1 MAKQTINVGA
11 AANDGT
17 GDPIRTAWTK
27 ANANFTELYDTQF
40 SGDYGDLTN
49 APTVPT
55 DLTDLGIADGSNNQV
70 LTTDGNGTFTFKTS
84 PTGIQFGDLS
94 VTVAGAANTSTL
106 TYNAGNGNFIYVPPL
121 LTSYAKTADL
131 PTSILDLGISDGSSG
146 QVLTTDGSGNFS
158 FSTVSSNTGGGGTG
172 LSGRSSKA
180 GTTASIANDATAN
193 LDITGFKGYALLTIQ
208 TSAAAWVRVYANAA
222 SRSADAGRAET
233 SDPAPDAGVIA
244 EVITTGAQ
252 TVLVSPGVIG
262 YNLESTPT
270 TTIPCAVKNKSGAAA
285 AITVTL
291 TVLQLE
297 A

>member
-27 ANANFTELYDTQF
+27 ANANFTELYDNQF
-40 SGDYGDLTN
+40 DGAWSSITG
-49 APTVPT
+49 APTIPSE
-55 DLTDLGIADGSNNQV
+55 LTDLGISDGANGQV
-70 LTTDGNGTFTFKTS
+70 LTTDGNGNFTFKTS
-84 PTGIQFGDLS
+84 TTGIQFADLS

-121 LTSYAKTADL
+121 LTSYAKTTDL
-131 PTSILDLGISDGSSG
+131 PTSILDLGIVDGANE
-146 QVLTTDGSGNFS
+146 QVLTTDGNGTFTFATLTANGAVSGPS
-158 FSTVSSNTGGGGTG
+158 
-172 LSGRSSKA
+172 LSARSSKA
-180 GTTASIANDATAN
+180 GTTASIADGASAN

-222 SRSADAGRAET
+222 SRSADAARAET

-252 TVLVSPGVIG
+252 TILVSPGVIG

-270 TTIPCAVKNKSGAAA
+270 TTIPCAVKNKSGSAA

>member
-1 MAKQTINVGA
+1 MAKQVINVGG

-17 GDPIRTAWTK
+17 GDPIRTAWQK
-27 ANANFTELYDTQF
+27 ANLNFTELYDNQF

-49 APTVPT
+49 APTVPA
-55 DLTDLGIADGSNNQV
+55 DLLDLGISDGTAGQI
-70 LTTDGNGTFTFKTS
+70 LTTDGSGNFSFTNAG
-84 PTGIQFGDLS
+84 GIGYGDLS

-106 TYNAGNGNFIYVPPL
+106 TYNSTNGNFIYVPPL

-131 PTSILDLGISDGSSG
+131 PTTILDLGIADGANG

-158 FSTVSSNTGGGGTG
+158 FSTVSANGSSGGTG

-180 GTTASIANDATAN
+180 GTTASLANDAIGN

-208 TSAAAWVRVYANAA
+208 TSAAAWVRIYANAA
-222 SRSADAGRAET
+222 SRTADASRAET

-252 TVLVSPGVIG
+252 TILVSPGVIG